1 MKCLY
6 LVGFLFVLSCQNSSK
21 KMEVFILNHKKIS
34 VSAAS
39 GVEVYKENLYMIS
52 DNTEGISVCDFNG
65 NFQKVIALSANVSS
79 DKVIEKKFK
88 SDYEACTIISRNKS
102 DYLLLVGSGSKRE
115 NRNKAKL
122 VSLTKE
128 SIIENYNLED
138 FYQALRDEAHISS
151 EDFNIE
157 ALAYYDNK
165 LYFFNRGTNEILS
178 LKQSAFFDFVN
189 GESTELK
196 IKKYRIELDDI
207 NGAKSGISGATISE
221 NGVVLFCAS
230 AEETKDWYNDGE
242 ILGSSIGWFH
252 INDLEKHFKV
262 STHPIMENGKVIK
275 TKVESLAVEFIND
288 EKAKLFLVSDN
299 DGLDSELFI
308 VEVYFQGK

>member
-1 MKCLY
+1 MRRFTL
-6 LVGFLFVLSCQNSSK
+6 LFFFFSFACQNNSHK
-21 KMEVFILNHKKIS
+21 LKVVILNHDKLA

-39 GVEVYKENLYMIS
+39 GVEVYKNSLYLIS
-52 DNTEGISVCDFNG
+52 DNTEGISVCNYEG
-65 NFQKVIALSANVSS
+65 KLSKLIPLTYEIPA
-79 DKVIEKKFK
+79 DQVIEKKNK

-128 SIIENYNLED
+128 SFIENYNLED

-189 GESTELK
+189 GESNQFKL
-196 IKKYRIELDDI
+196 KKYKIELEEI
-207 NGAKSGISGATISE
+207 NGAKVGISGATIAE
-221 NGVVLFCAS
+221 NGIVVFCAS
-230 AEETKDWYNDGE
+230 AEQTSDWYNDGE
-242 ILGSSIGWFH
+242 IVGSSIGWFH
-252 INDLEKHFKV
+252 ISDLEKHFSVASIPLSK
-262 STHPIMENGKVIK
+262 NGNVIN
-275 TKVESLAVEFIND
+275 TKIESVAID
-288 EKAKLFLVSDN
+288 SIDDKKARLFLVSDN
-299 DGLDSELFI
+299 DGLDSEIF
-308 VEVYFQGK
+308 EVDLYID

>member
-1 MKCLY
+1 MKSLF

-52 DNTEGISVCDFNG
+52 DNTEGISICDFNG
-65 NFQKVIALSANVSS
+65 NLQRVIALKASISS

-88 SDYEACTIISRNKS
+88 SDYEACTIISRNNS
-102 DYLLLVGSGSKRE
+102 DFLLLVGSGSKKE
-115 NRNKAKL
+115 FRNKAKL
-122 VSLTKE
+122 VSLSDGNNVETLD
-128 SIIENYNLED
+128 LED
-138 FYQALRDEAHISS
+138 FFQEFKDKAHINDD
-151 EDFNIE
+151 DFNLE
-157 ALAYYDNK
+157 ALAYFDQK
-165 LYFFNRGTNEILS
+165 LYFFNRGTNEIIS
-178 LKQSAFFDFVN
+178 LKQDSFFDFIY

-207 NGAKSGISGATISE
+207 KGVKSGISGATICE

-230 AEETKDWYNDGE
+230 AEETKDWYNDGQ

-252 INDLEKHFKV
+252 INDLEKHFNV
-262 STHPIMENGKVIK
+262 STQPIMENGKEIK

-299 DGLDSELFI
+299 DGLDSELFNI
-308 VEVYFQGK
+308 EVYFQGK